1 MLLSEAQVLSAM
13 ITIRQIDQI
22 RIENH
27 SYDPSIVQED
37 PWVERYKE
45 ALKIV
50 ERDKDLRD

>member
-1 MLLSEAQVLSAM
+1 MLLSEAQVLGAM

-37 PWVERYKE
+37 PWVELYEE

-50 ERDKDLRD
+50 ENHKNSKT